1 MSGSSST
8 AAVSSQDESV
18 VILTKSSDD
27 ITSVKVSNE
36 HGEYSVNKSE
46 SGKSTWS
53 IPELGTLNANATA
66 EASMISN
73 LDGLKK
79 TLRICQN
86 TVLISPQQIS
96 QLNTATA
103 LPLPFM

>member
-1 MSGSSST
+1 MNGKLQGIIICGVTAACLVGVMAFLNSTSGKSDADSSSSST

-46 SGKSTWS
+46 SQVNPHGAYLS
-53 IPELGTLNANATA
+53 LAL
-66 EASMISN
+66 SM
-73 LDGLKK
+73 
-79 TLRICQN
+79 QMP
-86 TVLISPQQIS
+86 PQK
-96 QLNTATA
+96 
-103 LPLPFM
+103 LP

>member
-1 MSGSSST
+1 MSGGSNGVSQLHLRQIRRRLSSSST

-66 EASMISN
+66 EA
-73 LDGLKK
+73 
-79 TLRICQN
+79 
-86 TVLISPQQIS
+86 P
-96 QLNTATA
+96 
-103 LPLPFM
+103 